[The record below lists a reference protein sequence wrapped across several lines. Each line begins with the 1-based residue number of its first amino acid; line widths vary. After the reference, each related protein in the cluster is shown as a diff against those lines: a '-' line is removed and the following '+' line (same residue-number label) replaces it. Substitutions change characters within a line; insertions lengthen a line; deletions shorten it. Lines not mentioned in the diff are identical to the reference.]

1 MRRLLIVRHGESI
14 WNQDSKFTGWT
25 NIPLTKKGEQ
35 EAENIGKLIK
45 QNNWKPSIIFS
56 SSLQRAIKTGSII
69 KKQIYNYDIPMLT
82 TWRLNEKHYGNLEGV
97 EREYIR
103 NKYGKKYTK
112 KMRTNFFMLPPLL
125 NDIPQ
130 YINGEYPIYR
140 NKYYETISQGESK
153 KKVYERLIP
162 YYERYIVPSI
172 LKGDSPL
179 IVSHKHTVRVLM
191 KYVKNINNDDF
202 EKYNIS
208 SNKLITLVFDKDM
221 KLICENDYRY

>member
-35 EAENIGKLIK
+35 EAEKIAKLIK

-103 NKYGKKYTK
+103 NKYGKKYTE

-130 YINGEYPIYR
+130 YINGEYPIY
-140 NKYYETISQGESK
+140 TF
-153 KKVYERLIP
+153 
-162 YYERYIVPSI
+162 
-172 LKGDSPL
+172 
-179 IVSHKHTVRVLM
+179 H
-191 KYVKNINNDDF
+191 
-202 EKYNIS
+202 
-208 SNKLITLVFDKDM
+208 
-221 KLICENDYRY
+221 LICPFTAEFNSRLNSFCTCIHRENFIKTKIFRHKFLIRP